1 MRCDGYIK
9 QKELGFC
16 FFTKFNK
23 NKETPTESTKPVSS
37 VALCANDVK
46 EEKPEVE
53 SEKTKPEKSQRQYII
68 AVFVWKNIWV

>member
-9 QKELGFC
+9 QKERAFC
-16 FFTKFNK
+16 FFTKYNK

-37 VALCANDVK
+37 VNAVK

-53 SEKTKPEKSQRQYII
+53 SEKT
-68 AVFVWKNIWV
+68 